1 MGKYSLKMVS
11 GLRNRRSELILEM
24 IDKEKLPENIGYDVN
39 KDRYIFADW
48 PYSAELTGE
57 DIEAV
62 GNITFLVNGFPVS
75 QTIRDGH
82 IEFNDFR
89 FQKDR
94 IFMDNFGYVQ
104 ISIIFSVNGKQQE
117 LVSRYVSVLVKKS
130 LISESVQRMATF
142 VYVHH
147 EPFLHGKRMTSR
159 STKGL
164 KEDAPQ
170 ILDSKIRVLYTI
182 LETYK
187 ANYRFFKTNSKFRVR
202 LEGRLV
208 DFEKAQYFDNNTI
221 QNITC
226 NPAYLVPS
234 MHYGGIRYQGT
245 NYIPTKVYSRTN
257 EINYDIYENQVVV
270 GFLLSLKKEVSTMI
284 SEIEQR
290 IEGVPSNKEIID
302 GYFASACFICDA
314 TKRQLESYQERLKAA
329 LFKLSELYILY
340 QNLLQV
346 SELPVIQQ
354 PRPSE
359 IFLSIHHYRA
369 IYDGMEEWFK
379 YGIYDFA
386 KEDFMLPFIQM
397 HKLYEYYVL
406 TKLCCH
412 MEYAGFELESR
423 EGYAYK
429 GHHASILP
437 ENFNTFYFTKGDT
450 QVTIFYE
457 PIINGKRN
465 LGDNGIGLYRN
476 TSIAFPKQWQIDRL
490 LNEETNAAQSS
501 HYCPD
506 YVIKIHKKDRTD
518 YIILDAKFS
527 KIETVKGV
535 YLPCLAYKYLFSV
548 SPLGDTDHILGM
560 CLVNGKSSETDDK
573 IFDVYDLAEEGH
585 QICPFASILTLTE
598 NSVEN
603 EELHQQLLN
612 AVLFA

>member
-1 MGKYSLKMVS
+1 
-11 GLRNRRSELILEM
+11 
-24 IDKEKLPENIGYDVN
+24 
-39 KDRYIFADW
+39 
-48 PYSAELTGE
+48 
-57 DIEAV
+57 
-62 GNITFLVNGFPVS
+62 
-75 QTIRDGH
+75 
-82 IEFNDFR
+82 
-89 FQKDR
+89 
-94 IFMDNFGYVQ
+94 
-104 ISIIFSVNGKQQE
+104 
-117 LVSRYVSVLVKKS
+117 
-130 LISESVQRMATF
+130 
-142 VYVHH
+142 
-147 EPFLHGKRMTSR
+147 
-159 STKGL
+159 
-164 KEDAPQ
+164 
-170 ILDSKIRVLYTI
+170 
-182 LETYK
+182 
-187 ANYRFFKTNSKFRVR
+187 
-202 LEGRLV
+202 
-208 DFEKAQYFDNNTI
+208 
-221 QNITC
+221 
-226 NPAYLVPS
+226 
-234 MHYGGIRYQGT
+234 
-245 NYIPTKVYSRTN
+245 
-257 EINYDIYENQVVV
+257 
-270 GFLLSLKKEVSTMI
+270 
-284 SEIEQR
+284 
-290 IEGVPSNKEIID
+290 
-302 GYFASACFICDA
+302 
-314 TKRQLESYQERLKAA
+314 
-329 LFKLSELYILY
+329 
-340 QNLLQV
+340 
-346 SELPVIQQ
+346 
-354 PRPSE
+354 
-359 IFLSIHHYRA
+359 
-369 IYDGMEEWFK
+369 
-379 YGIYDFA
+379 
-386 KEDFMLPFIQM
+386 
-397 HKLYEYYVL
+397 
-406 TKLCCH
+406 

-450 QVTIFYE
+450 QVAIFYE